1 VRRWQSASKRR
12 DRTSRPRVGQG
23 TGLSITE
30 AITTALRE
38 QLAREEGKRSAL
50 RIRDELLVIGR
61 RCAALP
67 DLDLRSPEEI
77 FGYDEI
83 GLPR

>member
-1 VRRWQSASKRR
+1 MAIRIRNPETERLARELARR
-12 DRTSRPRVGQG
+12 
-23 TGLSITE
+23 TGASITE

-38 QLAREEGKRSAL
+38 QLAREDGKRAGPRL
-50 RIRDELLVIGR
+50 GDELPAIGR

-67 DLDLRSPEEI
+67 DLDRRSAEEI
-77 FGYDEI
+77 LGYDEI

>member
-1 VRRWQSASKRR
+1 MAVSRQERG
-12 DRTSRPRVGQG
+12 DGTSRPRASQTDRSV
-23 TGLSITE
+23 SITE

-38 QLAREEGKRSAL
+38 QLAREEGKRSAP
-50 RIRDELLVIGR
+50 RVRDELLAIGR

-67 DLDLRSPEEI
+67 DLDTRSPEEI
-77 FGYDEI
+77 LGYDEI